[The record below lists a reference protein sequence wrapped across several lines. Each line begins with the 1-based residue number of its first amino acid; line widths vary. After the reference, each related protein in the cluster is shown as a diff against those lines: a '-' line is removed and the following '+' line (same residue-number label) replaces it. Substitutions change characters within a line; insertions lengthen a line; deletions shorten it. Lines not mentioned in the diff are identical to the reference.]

1 MGHRKGDL
9 HTSGKEREGRRPGT
23 QQKGIDVAS
32 SWSPRA
38 GS

>member
-1 MGHRKGDL
+1 MGHRKGDP

-23 QQKGIDVAS
+23 QQRGIDVVS
-32 SWSPRA
+32 PWSPRA